1 MPRKTSVL
9 HVILIQAGDPRA
21 YYLMTDREGM
31 VSGFKS
37 VADAVGHFEA
47 GYNRKHAQSF
57 EGSMS
62 ACINSMFF
70 QPSAISMTQE
80 DLGKLVERDADGVM
94 HLSRLSHVSGFMNGI
109 PCKLEEA
116 AKLWEKGRKP
126 RIIS

>member
-1 MPRKTSVL
+1 MPRKASPL
-9 HVILIQAGDPRA
+9 HALLIKAGTPTA

-31 VSGFKS
+31 VSAFKS
-37 VADAVGHFEA
+37 VAEAVGHFET
-47 GYNRKHAQSF
+47 GYNRKHAQGY

-70 QPSAISMTQE
+70 QPAAISMTLE

-109 PCKLEEA
+109 PCKLDAA
-116 AKLWEKGRKP
+116 AKLWQKGSKP
-126 RIIS
+126 RVIS